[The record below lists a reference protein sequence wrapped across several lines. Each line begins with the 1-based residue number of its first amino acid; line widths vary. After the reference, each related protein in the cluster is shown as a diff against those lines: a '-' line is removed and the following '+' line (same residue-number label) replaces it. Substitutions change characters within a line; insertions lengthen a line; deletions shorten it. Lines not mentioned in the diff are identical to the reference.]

1 MNNLETV
8 PQNAELGQAAA
19 DYRRI
24 AEAIAFIQRERARQP
39 TLNDL
44 AAYLALSPAHA
55 QRLFSRWAGISPKR
69 FLQSL
74 TVEYLKQ
81 RMQVTDD
88 LLSLAAD
95 GGLSG
100 PGRLHDLFV
109 TMEALSPGEFR
120 RAGDG
125 LEVRY
130 GFGDTPFGRAMV
142 AYTDRGICR
151 LAFCADEPGM
161 ETACLRQM
169 FPRGVLVEDP
179 PGAQALL
186 GKVFCRGPRTANRG
200 LSLWVS
206 GSNFQIQVWRALLRL
221 PCGALAS
228 YRQIAKSVARPA
240 AARAVG
246 TAVGA
251 NPIAF
256 LIPCHRVL
264 RADGAIGGYH
274 WGATRKAA
282 LVAWETARCP
292 QT

>member
-1 MNNLETV
+1 MNDLETV
-8 PQNAELGQAAA
+8 PQTAELGQAAD

-24 AEAIAFIQRERARQP
+24 AKAIAFIRRESARQP

-44 AAYLALSPAHA
+44 AAYLELSPAHA

-74 TVEYLKQ
+74 TVGYLKQ

-88 LLSLAAD
+88 LISLAAD

-109 TMEALSPGEFR
+109 TMEAVSPGEFR

-125 LEVRY
+125 LAVRY

-142 AYTDRGICR
+142 AFTDRGICR
-151 LAFCADEPGM
+151 LAFCADEPDT
-161 ETACLRQM
+161 ETAWLRQM
-169 FPRGVLVEDP
+169 FPRGLLVEDP

-186 GKVFCRGPRTANRG
+186 IQVFSRDPETARRG

-221 PCGALAS
+221 PFGELAS
-228 YRQIAKSVARPA
+228 YRQIAETVARPA

-264 RADGAIGGYH
+264 RADGAIGEYH

-282 LVAWETARCP
+282 LLAWETARRP
-292 QT
+292 

>member
-8 PQNAELGQAAA
+8 PQTAELGQAAA

-24 AEAIAFIQRERARQP
+24 AEAIAFIRRESARQP

-44 AAYLALSPAHA
+44 AAYLELSPAHA

-74 TVEYLKQ
+74 TVGYLKQ

-88 LLSLAAD
+88 LISLAAD

-109 TMEALSPGEFR
+109 TMEAVSPGEFR

-125 LEVRY
+125 LAVRY

-151 LAFCADEPGM
+151 LAFCADEPGT
-161 ETACLRQM
+161 ETAWLRQM
-169 FPRGVLVEDP
+169 FPRGLLVEDP

-186 GKVFCRGPRTANRG
+186 TQVFSRDPETARRG

-221 PCGALAS
+221 PFGELAS
-228 YRQIAKSVARPA
+228 YRQIAKMVARPA

-264 RADGAIGGYH
+264 RADGAIGEYH

-282 LVAWETARCP
+282 LLAWETARRP
-292 QT
+292 